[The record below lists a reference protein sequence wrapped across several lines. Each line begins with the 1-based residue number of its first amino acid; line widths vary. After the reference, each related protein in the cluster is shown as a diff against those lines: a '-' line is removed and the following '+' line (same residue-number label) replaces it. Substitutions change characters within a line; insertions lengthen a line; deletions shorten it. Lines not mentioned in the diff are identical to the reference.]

1 MSKNQCFTPDDVN
14 QERFAARISAPDHQ
28 GCRHFKAA
36 GKRNPVFRVNQLLVG
51 AHRVAYT
58 LAHGAIPSGG
68 RVLRRCGT
76 SSCVS
81 PQHLYL
87 VAPPG
92 EPASVPS
99 ASGALALLDD
109 TIRSAIDDSR
119 SSNTRRT
126 YRSQWGVFTA
136 WASELGVAA
145 LPATPQTIARYLA
158 ARGEAGS
165 SNSTL
170 RATCAVIGAAHR
182 DAGLEDPTRV
192 QAVRLVLS
200 GLTRRNATP
209 VNQVSALLESNMDA
223 IVATALLPR
232 SARGGRTES
241 MEYARRRG
249 LVDIALVLVMQ
260 NAGLRRSEAAAL
272 TWADVATWEDGS
284 GRITIRRSKTDQFGV
299 GAVVAITGRAMNS
312 LDAIRPPELTLDSAV
327 FGLSE
332 SGICLRIKSA
342 AKAAGLSGRFGGHS
356 GRVGMARTMI
366 SKGAPTPVVQ
376 RQGRWKSADMITSY
390 TRAEA
395 SGEALRW
402 L

>member
-1 MSKNQCFTPDDVN
+1 
-14 QERFAARISAPDHQ
+14 
-28 GCRHFKAA
+28 
-36 GKRNPVFRVNQLLVG
+36 
-51 AHRVAYT
+51 
-58 LAHGAIPSGG
+58 
-68 RVLRRCGT
+68 
-76 SSCVS
+76 
-81 PQHLYL
+81 
-87 VAPPG
+87 
-92 EPASVPS
+92 
-99 ASGALALLDD
+99 
-109 TIRSAIDDSR
+109 
-119 SSNTRRT
+119 
-126 YRSQWGVFTA
+126 
-136 WASELGVAA
+136 
-145 LPATPQTIARYLA
+145 
-158 ARGEAGS
+158 
-165 SNSTL
+165 
-170 RATCAVIGAAHR
+170 
-182 DAGLEDPTRV
+182 
-192 QAVRLVLS
+192 
-200 GLTRRNATP
+200 
-209 VNQVSALLESNMDA
+209 MDA

-241 MEYARRRG
+241 IEYARRRG

>member
-1 MSKNQCFTPDDVN
+1 MPKNQCFTPDDIN
-14 QERFAARISAPDHQ
+14 QDRFAAKISAPDHR
-28 GCRHFKAA
+28 GCLHFLTA
-36 GKRNPVFRVNQLLVG
+36 GKPYPVFRVNRLLVG

-76 SSCVS
+76 TSCVN

-87 VAPPG
+87 VGHPA
-92 EPASVPS
+92 EPAPGPA
-99 ASGALALLDD
+99 ASGALTLLDD

-136 WASELGVAA
+136 WASELGLAA
-145 LPATPQTIARYLA
+145 LPATPHTIARYLA
-158 ARGEAGS
+158 ARVEAGS

-182 DAGLEDPTRV
+182 DAGLEDPTKV
-192 QAVRLVLS
+192 QAVRMVLS
-200 GLTRRNATP
+200 GLTRRNAKP
-209 VNQVSALLESNMDA
+209 VNQVSALLDSNMDA

-232 SARGGRTES
+232 NARGGRTETR
-241 MEYARRRG
+241 EYARRRG

-260 NAGLRRSEAAAL
+260 NAGLRRSEAATL
-272 TWADVATWEDGS
+272 TWADVESWEDGS
-284 GRITIRRSKTDQFGV
+284 GRITIRRSKTDQLGV
-299 GAVVAITGRAMNS
+299 GAVVAITARAMNA
-312 LDAIRPPELTLDSAV
+312 LEAIRTPDAEPDSLV
-327 FGLSE
+327 FELSE

-376 RQGRWKSADMITSY
+376 RQGRWKSADMVTSY

>member
-1 MSKNQCFTPDDVN
+1 MSKKQSFTPDDIN
-14 QERFAARISAPDHQ
+14 QHRFAAKISKPDHQ
-28 GCRHFKAA
+28 GCLHFKTA
-36 GKRNPVFRVNQLLVG
+36 GKRYPVFRVNRLLVG

-58 LAHGAIPSGG
+58 LANGTIPSGG
-68 RVLRRCGT
+68 RVLRRCGKW
-76 SSCVS
+76 SCVN

-87 VAPPG
+87 AG
-92 EPASVPS
+92 HGAEPAPGPG
-99 ASGALALLDD
+99 ASGTLALLDD

-119 SSNTRRT
+119 GSNTRRA
-126 YRSQWGVFTA
+126 YRSQWAIFTA
-136 WASELGVAA
+136 WASELGVTD
-145 LPATPQTIARYLA
+145 LPATPHTIARYLA
-158 ARGEAGS
+158 ARAEAGG

-170 RATCAVIGAAHR
+170 RATCAAIGAAHR
-182 DAGLEDPTRV
+182 DAGLEDPSKV
-192 QAVRLVLS
+192 QAVRMVLS
-200 GLTRRNATP
+200 GLTRRNAKP
-209 VNQVSALLESNMDA
+209 VNQVSALLDSIMDA

-232 SARGGRTES
+232 TGRGGKPETS
-241 MEYARRRG
+241 EYARRRG

-272 TWADVATWEDGS
+272 TWADVETWEDGS
-284 GRITIRRSKTDQFGV
+284 GRITIRRSKTDQDGI
-299 GAVVAITGRAMNS
+299 GAVVAITARAMNA
-312 LDAIRPPELTLDSAV
+312 LEAIRPPEQEPDTPV
-327 FGLSE
+327 FGLAD

-376 RQGRWKSADMITSY
+376 RQGRWKSADMVTSY
-390 TRAEA
+390 TRAAA

>member
-1 MSKNQCFTPDDVN
+1 MSRNQCFTPDDVN
-14 QERFAARISAPDHQ
+14 QPRFAARISAPDHL
-28 GCRHFKAA
+28 GCQHFKAA
-36 GKRNPVFRVNQLLVG
+36 GKRNPVFRVKRLLVG

-87 VAPPG
+87 VGPAEAPPPG
-92 EPASVPS
+92 PA
-99 ASGALALLDD
+99 ANGALALLDD
-109 TIRSAIDDSR
+109 TIRAAIDDSR

-126 YRSQWGVFTA
+126 YRSQWGVFSA
-136 WASELGVAA
+136 WANELGLTA
-145 LPATPQTIARYLA
+145 LPATPHTIARYLA
-158 ARGEAGS
+158 ARAEAGS
-165 SNSTL
+165 ANSTL
-170 RATCAVIGAAHR
+170 RAACAIIGAAHR
-182 DAGLEDPTRV
+182 DAGMEDPTKV

-200 GLTRRNATP
+200 GLTRRNANP
-209 VNQVSALLESNMDA
+209 VNQVSALLDSNMDA

-232 SARGGRTES
+232 TARGGRTETK
-241 MEYARRRG
+241 EYARRRG

-299 GAVVAITGRAMNS
+299 GAVVAITARAMNA
-312 LDAIRPPELTLDSAV
+312 LDAIRQPEPAPDSPV

-342 AKAAGLSGRFGGHS
+342 ARAAGLSGRFGGHS

>member
-1 MSKNQCFTPDDVN
+1 MSRNQCFTPDDIN
-14 QERFAARISAPDHQ
+14 QDRFAARISAPDHQ
-28 GCRHFKAA
+28 GCRHFTSA
-36 GKRNPVFRVNQLLVG
+36 GKRCPVFRVNRLLVG

-76 SSCVS
+76 SSCVN
-81 PQHLYL
+81 PEHLYL
-87 VAPPG
+87 VAPPAEQG
-92 EPASVPS
+92 PRPA

-136 WASELGVAA
+136 WANDLKVAA
-145 LPATPQTIARYLA
+145 LPATPQTVARYLA
-158 ARGEAGS
+158 ARAEAGS

-192 QAVRLVLS
+192 QAVRLVLA

-232 SARGGRTES
+232 TARGGRTETK
-241 MEYARRRG
+241 EYARRRG

-299 GAVVAITGRAMNS
+299 GAVVALTARAMNA
-312 LDAIRPPELTLDSAV
+312 LDAIRQSEPAPDSPV
-327 FGLSE
+327 FGMSE

-342 AKAAGLSGRFGGHS
+342 ARAAGLSGRFGGHS

-366 SKGAPTPVVQ
+366 SKGAPTQVVQ
-376 RQGRWKSADMITSY
+376 RQGRWKSAGMVTSY

>member
-1 MSKNQCFTPDDVN
+1 MARNQSFTPDDIN

-36 GKRNPVFRVNQLLVG
+36 GKRNPVFRVNRLLVG

-68 RVLRRCGT
+68 RVLRRCRT
-76 SSCVS
+76 LSCVN

-87 VAPPG
+87 VGSPA
-92 EPASVPS
+92 EPAPGPVAP
-99 ASGALALLDD
+99 GALALLDD
-109 TIRSAIDDSR
+109 TVRSAIDDSR

-136 WASELGVAA
+136 WANELGLTA
-145 LPATPQTIARYLA
+145 LPATPHTIARYLA
-158 ARGEAGS
+158 ARAEAGS

-170 RATCAVIGAAHR
+170 RGACAVIAAAHR
-182 DAGLEDPTRV
+182 DAGLEDPTKV
-192 QAVRLVLS
+192 QAVRTVLS
-200 GLTRRNATP
+200 GLTRRNPKP
-209 VNQVSALLESNMDA
+209 VNQVSALLDSNMDA
-223 IVATALLPR
+223 IIATALFPR
-232 SARGGRTES
+232 AGRGGRSES

-249 LVDIALVLVMQ
+249 LVDVALVLAMQ

-272 TWADVATWEDGS
+272 TWADVETWEDGS
-284 GRITIRRSKTDQFGV
+284 GRITIRRSKTDQFGA
-299 GAVVAITGRAMNS
+299 GAVVAITARAMNAV
-312 LDAIRPPELTLDSAV
+312 DAIRPPDAAPDSPV

-342 AKAAGLSGRFGGHS
+342 ARAAGLSGRFGGHS

-376 RQGRWKSADMITSY
+376 RQGRWQSAGMITSY